1 MRISIILKYKRIK
14 FEKLLKKLFLQAVK
28 ISLGKLLFTLD
39 LFFISYILD
48 MWPYFPDHFSLHFVY
63 I

>member
-1 MRISIILKYKRIK
+1 MRISNIPKYKKIK
-14 FEKLLKKLFLQAVK
+14 LGGKIYFVQAVR

-48 MWPYFPDHFSLHFVY
+48 MWPYFPDHFSKHFVY
-63 I
+63 L

>member
-48 MWPYFPDHFSLHFVY
+48 M
-63 I
+63 